1 MPKGGMTRDL
11 LRRIAE
17 ANGMDINS
25 FLLPKRG
32 TRRGAGSRHRE
43 PYRHAAMLPRLF
55 RAYFALPG
63 IESRLQAL
71 RMMEAMAARARV
83 ASGEEAL

>member
-1 MPKGGMTRDL
+1 VPKGGMTREL

-17 ANGMDINS
+17 ANGTDINS
-25 FLLPKRG
+25 FLLPKRRTG
-32 TRRGAGSRHRE
+32 PGAGSRRRA
-43 PYRHAAMLPRLF
+43 PYRQAAMLPRLF

-63 IESRLQAL
+63 FESRLQAL